1 MRVGPLLKLA
11 FYSAW
16 SRRSSLSLLLVCVA
30 TSASL
35 LLSLDLIRQS
45 ARQSFAQSVSG
56 TDLIVGGPGSP
67 MGLMLYSV
75 FRLGEPARELPFS
88 AVEFIRNDKRVAWA
102 LPMSLGDSYRGYPV
116 LGTEASYFQNFK
128 YGSKQALT
136 FAQGEPFENYAVGQS
151 ISTLYGA
158 VLGSEVA
165 RRLNHKLGDELALSH
180 GMSNGMTQGLG
191 AATSGGASH
200 KDKPF
205 KVVGILNATGTPV
218 DRTVHIGLSGL
229 EAIHLDWQAG
239 APMPGMKIPA
249 ELVGKFD
256 LTPTSVT
263 AVLVG
268 LKNRAAVFS
277 VKRAVE
283 GIPETPVTAVLPGVA
298 LSQLWEMLGNVEN
311 LLWLISALVGL
322 VSVLGLVGVMLMS
335 LNQRRA
341 ELAVLRS
348 VGAGRGTITS
358 ALLLES
364 GLVMLGGVILA
375 YALTGGVLLLA
386 GPWAQSAFGLSLLPL
401 QSLVQGHL
409 AVAVYGL
416 TGCLLGLIPA
426 WGAYRQQVQSGLTP
440 NT

>member
-1 MRVGPLLKLA
+1 MRLYPLLKLVLM
-11 FYSAW
+11 SAW
-16 SRRSSLSLLLVCVA
+16 SRRGSLSLLLVCVA

-35 LLSLDLIRQS
+35 LLCLDLIRQS

-75 FRLGEPARELPFS
+75 FRLGEPARELPYS
-88 AVEFIRNDKRVAWA
+88 AVDFIRKDKRVAWA
-102 LPMSLGDSYRGYPV
+102 LPMSLGDSYRGFPV
-116 LGTEASYFQNFK
+116 LGTEASYFAYFK
-128 YGSKQALT
+128 YGAKQALT
-136 FAQGEPFENYAVGQS
+136 FAQGKPFEDYTVGQP
-151 ISTLYGA
+151 IETLYGA

-165 RRLNHKLGDELALSH
+165 KKLNHQLGDEIALSH
-180 GMSNGMTQGLG
+180 GFGGGLG
-191 AATSGGASH
+191 GVSH

-205 KVVGILNATGTPV
+205 QVVGILKATGTPV

-249 ELVGKFD
+249 DMVGKFD
-256 LTPTSVT
+256 LSPQSVT

-268 LKNRAAVFS
+268 LNNRATVFS

-283 GIPETPVTAVLPGVA
+283 GIPNTPVTAVLPGVA
-298 LSQLWEMLGNVEN
+298 LSQLWDMLGNVER
-311 LLWLISALVGL
+311 LLGLISALVGL

-335 LNQRRA
+335 LSQRRA

-348 VGAGRGTITS
+348 VGAGRWTITS
-358 ALLLES
+358 AVMLES
-364 GLVMLGGVILA
+364 GLVMLGGVLLA
-375 YALTGGVLLLA
+375 YALTATLLWVTT
-386 GPWAQSAFGLSLLPL
+386 PWVQSELGLSLLPL
-401 QSLVQGHL
+401 HALGLGHL

-416 TGCLLGLIPA
+416 LGCLLGLIPA

>member
-1 MRVGPLLKLA
+1 MSLRHLLKLV
-11 FYSAW
+11 FYSAL
-16 SRRSSLSLLLVCVA
+16 SRSTSLSLLLVCVA

-45 ARQSFAQSVSG
+45 AKQSFAQSVSG

-75 FRLGEPARELPFS
+75 FRLGEPARELPYS
-88 AVEFIRNDKRVAWA
+88 AVEFIQKDKRVAWA
-102 LPMSLGDSYRGYPV
+102 LPMSLGDSYRGFPV
-116 LGTEASYFQNFK
+116 LGTEASYFQHFK
-128 YGSKQALT
+128 YGARQPLT
-136 FAQGEPFENYAVGQS
+136 FAQGKPFENYAVGEPVEK
-151 ISTLYGA
+151 LYGA

-165 RRLNHKLGDELALSH
+165 KRLKHALGDELELSH
-180 GMSNGMTQGLG
+180 GLSLIGT
-191 AATSGGASH
+191 SH

-205 KVVGILNATGTPV
+205 KVVGILDATGTPV
-218 DRTVHIGLSGL
+218 DRTVHIGLPAL

-239 APMPGMKIPA
+239 APLPGMKIPA

-256 LTPTSVT
+256 LSPKSVT

-268 LKNRAAVFS
+268 LNNRAAVFS

-283 GIPETPVTAVLPGVA
+283 GIPDTPVTAVLPGVA
-298 LSQLWEMLGNVEN
+298 LSQLWDMLGNVEQ

-322 VSVLGLVGVMLMS
+322 VSILGLVGVMLMS
-335 LNQRRA
+335 LSQRRG

-348 VGAGRGTITS
+348 VGAGRWTITG
-358 ALLLES
+358 ALVLES
-364 GLVMLGGVILA
+364 GLVMLGGVLLA
-375 YALTGGVLLLA
+375 YALTGLGLLLL
-386 GPWAQSAFGLSLLPL
+386 GPWVQSEFGLSLLPL
-401 QSLVQGHL
+401 HALGQGHI

-416 TGCLLGLIPA
+416 MGTLLGLIPA

-440 NT
+440 RA